1 MPRAAREKS
10 ETGIYHVMLRG
21 INRQTIFGDGEDA
34 IKFLQIL
41 NKYRQKSECKIYAYC
56 LMGNHVHILIREGKE
71 ELGMAM
77 KRIGVSYVHWYN
89 YKYDRTGHLFQGRY
103 KSEVVEND
111 KYLLTV
117 LRYIHQNPLK
127 AKLTKDIRKYKWSS
141 YSEYINKGK
150 IIDGNFILDLFSTD
164 RNKAIVLFDEFHKI
178 ETDIQCLDIDETRR
192 LKDSDAVKVIKD
204 ICNISRCIDL
214 QKFHID
220 ERDKYLSIIK
230 EKGLSTRQIAR
241 LTGIS
246 RGIILR
252 V

>member
-1 MPRAAREKS
+1 MPNGKPC
-10 ETGIYHVMLRG
+10 TYFNKRG
-21 INRQTIFGDGEDA
+21 
-34 IKFLQIL
+34 
-41 NKYRQKSECKIYAYC
+41 
-56 LMGNHVHILIREGKE
+56 
-71 ELGMAM
+71 
-77 KRIGVSYVHWYN
+77 KRRTSVS
-89 YKYDRTGHLFQGRY
+89 GHLFQGRY

-150 IIDGNFILDLFSTD
+150 IIDGNFILDLFSRD

-204 ICNISRCIDL
+204 ICNIFRCIDL

-220 ERDKYLSIIK
+220 EKDKYLSIIK

-241 LTGIS
+241 MTGIS